1 MQNFFRFQEE
11 VCFLSPDFLPPDYS
25 SPQIKKSS
33 MFPSLTGAPQVKH
46 CMCIHLYFQKE
57 KYHYISFKILLEVV
71 EGSILRSV
79 AVQDTKTVCHAL
91 KMYSF
96 RFCKCLHADT
106 ILSQERKPCCFL
118 SLKYHQHTKVPQ
130 QS

>member
-96 RFCKCLHADT
+96 RFCKSVYMQIQFFPKKENHVA
-106 ILSQERKPCCFL
+106 FF
-118 SLKYHQHTKVPQ
+118 H
-130 QS
+130 